1 MKTMKFAIASAI
13 SACLLMVAC
22 NKPDE
27 EVDLLPT
34 NEIEENST
42 KVLLNDP
49 LTEYI
54 PNQYIIVLKD
64 GTLNKPA
71 ARGSKIAYE
80 KTVTSLKKEVISDFK
95 NVSLKE
101 NNVKK
106 AFGYALQ
113 GFVANLTQEQVKEL
127 SNDPRVKAI
136 EKDYIISI
144 SSALDI
150 NLEQSSSQRTPWG
163 INRVGGA
170 RAASNRTAWVLD
182 SGIDL
187 NHPDLNVNVSRSRTF
202 VTSGADSRDADDR
215 NGHGTHVA
223 GTIGA
228 LNNNIG
234 VVGVAP
240 GAKLVALKVLAGNGS
255 GEFSWTIEA
264 LDYVASNGKKWDVV
278 NMSLGPRTRYTSVAV
293 DNAVRNVASKD
304 IRVVM
309 AAGNSNDDSRFYSP
323 ARVNA
328 KRVFT
333 ISNMNRNNDIAPTS
347 NYGSP
352 VDFAAPGTN
361 ILSTWPGGRYATIS
375 GTSMAAPHVAGL
387 LLSGGV
393 KSGGR
398 VRNDKDNNKDKI
410 AVRK

>member
-1 MKTMKFAIASAI
+1 MKFAIASAI

-54 PNQYIIVLKD
+54 PNQYIIVLED

-150 NLEQSSSQRTPWG
+150 DLEQSSSQRTPWG

-228 LNNNIG
+228 LNNNFG